1 MRAFERAIAVDK
13 PEKTL
18 TEMFRDFENIGN
30 LYNLLTVNKYMCIV
44 FVQLLKRITRDLCL
58 KTEKSL

>member
-30 LYNLLTVNKYMCIV
+30 LYNLLTANIAMKISTYVLFLY
-44 FVQLLKRITRDLCL
+44 
-58 KTEKSL
+58 SY